1 MHFGLFI
8 RVDFEIVFFLHK
20 MLITLVIFFPAGQRI
35 LHHKS
40 NVLETVVLINP
51 SDEAVSTEVNRA
63 SC

>member
-1 MHFGLFI
+1 ML
-8 RVDFEIVFFLHK
+8 RIV
-20 MLITLVIFFPAGQRI
+20 IIFCLAGQRI